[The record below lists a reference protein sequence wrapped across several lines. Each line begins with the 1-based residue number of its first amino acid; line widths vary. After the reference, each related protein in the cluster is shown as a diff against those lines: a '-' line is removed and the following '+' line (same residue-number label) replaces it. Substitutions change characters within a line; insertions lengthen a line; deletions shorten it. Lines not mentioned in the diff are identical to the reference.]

1 MEWSIDYLKM
11 KYPILEI
18 VNCYIEMY
26 SSIFLFINILNPV
39 CILYKNFYFKL
50 YIIPIE
56 FILGTVYNN
65 LNKANNN
72 QKHLGNWIGFTLSAT
87 CAIMIVSDNNCINHK
102 GGENMDVLEE
112 MNGAEIIQRGIED
125 FREVQD
131 YMVLAKKENAVETY
145 AKLKEKYISLKALL
159 NSLGVNMTDIDKI
172 KE

>member
-1 MEWSIDYLKM
+1 
-11 KYPILEI
+11 
-18 VNCYIEMY
+18 
-26 SSIFLFINILNPV
+26 
-39 CILYKNFYFKL
+39 
-50 YIIPIE
+50 
-56 FILGTVYNN
+56 
-65 LNKANNN
+65 
-72 QKHLGNWIGFTLSAT
+72 
-87 CAIMIVSDNNCINHK
+87 MIVSDNNCINHK